1 MLKQRG
7 VIYISGMILNR
18 LAVMLVYMIPGYVL
32 YKRKIISDTGA
43 KDIGKFLLY
52 IILPAAIIKSYN
64 IEFTTEKAWGLLLST
79 LAAILALLLAMGI
92 SHLIFGSKHP
102 IENFGVAFS
111 NAGFMGIPLVQA
123 VIGDEGVYYAA
134 AFVAMLNILQWTY
147 GVYIM
152 TRNRAVISA
161 KKILFNPI
169 LVSFG
174 IAIMLFL
181 LPVQLPSFFTEI
193 LNTRDPEYYCI
204 HECADCYADRRCL
217 SGAGPA
223 ERTVC

>member
-1 MLKQRG
+1 
-7 VIYISGMILNR
+7 
-18 LAVMLVYMIPGYVL
+18 
-32 YKRKIISDTGA
+32 
-43 KDIGKFLLY
+43 
-52 IILPAAIIKSYN
+52 
-64 IEFTTEKAWGLLLST
+64 
-79 LAAILALLLAMGI
+79 
-92 SHLIFGSKHP
+92 
-102 IENFGVAFS
+102 
-111 NAGFMGIPLVQA
+111 MGIPLVQA

-193 LNTRDPEYYCI
+193 LNTIASMNAPIAMLTVGVYLAQVPLKELFVEAIGYKASVVRLLLIPLLTDILLAVIPVGDYAMKQTILILAAAPIGSNVAVYAQLYGCDYKQAVKEVVLSTLLCI
-204 HECADCYADRRCL
+204 LTMPVIIGVSDYIL
-217 SGAGPA
+217 QNIPL
-223 ERTVC
+223 